1 LLTLAAEC
9 GSELVIE
16 AHGLDSQRAVECLQ
30 ERIQRVIVLTEPASE
45 EIVHASQYAQARPE

>member
-30 ERIQRVIVLTEPASE
+30 ELIQRAFEPASE
-45 EIVHASQYAQARPE
+45 EIVHVSQFAQARPE